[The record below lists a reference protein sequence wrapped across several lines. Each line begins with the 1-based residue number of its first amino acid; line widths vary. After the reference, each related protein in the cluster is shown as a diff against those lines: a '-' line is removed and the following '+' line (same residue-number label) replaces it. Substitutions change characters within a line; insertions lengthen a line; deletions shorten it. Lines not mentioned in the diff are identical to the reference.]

1 MSNDCCNT
9 LTVTGSAEEVA
20 KFAREVQDGDS
31 PLSLDKITPMPER
44 LVEMVEARGGMFG
57 PDPTAQQ
64 ELAEI
69 RRWKDGH
76 WGTRGLKCASDL
88 AVEGGRA
95 VYRFV
100 TADSPAVAATEAA
113 AERWDRLAFELDY
126 FEPNA
131 DYRGRL
137 DLSNA

>member
-1 MSNDCCNT
+1 MSNDCSNT

-20 KFAREVQDGDS
+20 KFAGEVQDGDS
-31 PLSLDKITPMPER
+31 PLSLNKIAPLPER
-44 LVEMVEARGGMFG
+44 LGKMAEVRGGMFG
-57 PDPTAQQ
+57 PHPKAQQ

-69 RRWKDGH
+69 RLWKTAH
-76 WGTRGLKCASDL
+76 WGTRGLKFASDL
-88 AVEGGRA
+88 TVEAGRA

-100 TADSPAVAATEAA
+100 TADTPAVAATEAA

-126 FEPNA
+126 YEPNC